1 MTRVIAV
8 CGYSDGRE
16 TGLHPICEGR
26 LRLAEREAGPNDV
39 VLLTGWARH
48 ADATAEAELMARSWA
63 GSSRELHVDN
73 SARSTLGNVAAAV
86 ELAEALGAT
95 EVVLV
100 TSGWHA
106 RRAGAMLRT
115 VLGDPAEPACPGDR
129 RARFACHP
137 PARARLLAGCSARRT
152 QARLDA
158 RPEKRSCAWRA
169 WAHTEGSSPRR
180 RRRLARSPLLPRLV
194 LRGRARGEVVELV
207 VRGPTGVADAADEV
221 LDDRADIAAP
231 PLDLGQ

>member
-1 MTRVIAV
+1 VTRLIAV

-16 TGLHPICEGR
+16 TGLHPICELR

-106 RRAGAMLRT
+106 RRAGALLRALLEESGRT
-115 VLGDPAEPACPGDR
+115 GRVLGTDERGSIA
-129 RARFACHP
+129 
-137 PARARLLAGCSARRT
+137 ARARELVCWVGVPFAAPAARRRG
-152 QARLDA
+152 QASS
-158 RPEKRSCAWRA
+158 P
-169 WAHTEGSSPRR
+169 SSPRR
-180 RRRLARSPLLPRLV
+180 
-194 LRGRARGEVVELV
+194 
-207 VRGPTGVADAADEV
+207 
-221 LDDRADIAAP
+221 
-231 PLDLGQ
+231 

>member
-1 MTRVIAV
+1 MTRLIAV

-16 TGLHPICEGR
+16 TGLHPICERR
-26 LRLAEREAGPNDV
+26 LRLAEREAGPDDV

-48 ADATAEAELMARSWA
+48 ADATAEAELMARSWG
-63 GSSRELHVDN
+63 GSSRELRVDN

-115 VLGDPAEPACPGDR
+115 VLGESGRTGRVLATGERGSRATRLRELACWPAVA
-129 RARFACHP
+129 
-137 PARARLLAGCSARRT
+137 LAA
-152 QARLDA
+152 
-158 RPEKRSCAWRA
+158 
-169 WAHTEGSSPRR
+169 
-180 RRRLARSPLLPRLV
+180 
-194 LRGRARGEVVELV
+194 LRHG
-207 VRGPTGVADAADEV
+207 
-221 LDDRADIAAP
+221 
-231 PLDLGQ
+231 